1 MTTADLIWKL
11 IQELLNKQS
20 KNQDSRDS
28 KD

>member
-20 KNQDSRDS
+20 EKKSPKS
-28 KD
+28 GKD

>member
-20 KNQDSRDS
+20 GKENQKNSED
-28 KD
+28 